1 MNTIRQM
8 RGLSLIIAALLCAIW
23 MQACTPA
30 PTTVSPMT
38 PPSIQEAEEAEG
50 EGGVNGGNEGEASA
64 GGNLVLSDS
73 FAPPHTGWVRFETA
87 DSAVY
92 AQAGEMFLEDRGAG
106 SSVYTPL
113 VGESHQDVTVAA
125 RLRYVQGAV
134 DNWMGV
140 ICRQQDEENY
150 YLFGISADGYYVI
163 LRTVKGVAT
172 PLVGPHA
179 SDVIN
184 VGKAENDM
192 RVRCRDNKL
201 SLWVNGTLLVSRVDE
216 ELMGSGAVALFTDAI
231 EPGRTTTVAFDDV
244 TITAP

>member
-1 MNTIRQM
+1 MSR
-8 RGLSLIIAALLCAIW
+8 LLLIVGALLCIVVGV
-23 MQACTPA
+23 QACTPV

-38 PPSIQEAEEAEG
+38 PPGIQEAEEAEG

-92 AQAGEMFLEDRGAG
+92 AQAGEMFLEDRGTG

-113 VGESHQDVTVAA
+113 VSESRQDVTVSAH
-125 RLRYVQGAV
+125 LRYVQGTV
-134 DNWMGV
+134 DNWMGL
-140 ICRQQDEENY
+140 ICRQRDEQNY
-150 YLFGISADGYYVI
+150 YLFGISADGYYLV
-163 LRTVKGVAT
+163 LRMAAGVPT

-201 SLWVNGTLLVSRVDE
+201 SLWVNDTLLVSRVDE